1 MKLALVGSH
10 AVTPEVYWKSVLP
23 NTPIPKAI
31 KDLLFPKAWDD
42 GLEKVSTST
51 ASNDEVEDDLKKVP
65 SVSSKDAV
73 EDGLENTAF
82 FYVAPKD
89 EVKDDL
95 ENTAFFYVTPKDEVK
110 DDLKK
115 VPSVLSKDVVED
127 GLENTAF
134 FYVAPKDE
142 VKDDLKKVPSVSSKD
157 AVEDGLE
164 NTAFF
169 YVAPKDEVK
178 DDLKKVPSV
187 SSKDVVE
194 DGLENTAFFYIAP
207 KDEVKDDLKKV
218 PSVSSKDAVEDGLE
232 NTAFFYVAPKD
243 EVKDNLKKVPSV
255 SSKDEVEDG
264 LENTA
269 FFYVA
274 PNDEVKDGLE
284 NTAFFYVA
292 PKDEVKGHPRKLPIF
307 NGSCKDEVK
316 HHHHYDA
323 SHNHQKDNSLAKPF
337 LEKDLHEGKEFKLY
351 FMKNDQKTAFLPK
364 NISDSIPFSS
374 KNLPEI
380 YNKFSVKH
388 DSMEAK
394 MMKQTI
400 DICEHKGVEG
410 EEIFCAT
417 SLESMIDFTTT
428 KLGKR
433 VKALSTEV
441 YTKEPTPSQNYKIE
455 SVKKLIAN
463 KLVVCHRLNYTYAV
477 FYCHISVGTE
487 SYLASL
493 VGADGTKVKIV
504 VICHTE
510 TSKWDPKH
518 ITFQL
523 LNVTPGSA
531 TICHFLP
538 EDHVLWV
545 RSSKNDTLYM

>member
-1 MKLALVGSH
+1 MEFKLLHVYVLFSLALVGSH

-31 KDLLFPKAWDD
+31 KDLLYSKAWDD

-51 ASNDEVEDDLKKVP
+51 ASN
-65 SVSSKDAV
+65 
-73 EDGLENTAF
+73 
-82 FYVAPKD
+82 
-89 EVKDDL
+89 
-95 ENTAFFYVTPKDEVK
+95 
-110 DDLKK
+110 
-115 VPSVLSKDVVED
+115 
-127 GLENTAF
+127 
-134 FYVAPKDE
+134 DE

-178 DDLKKVPSV
+178 D
-187 SSKDVVE
+187 
-194 DGLENTAFFYIAP
+194 
-207 KDEVKDDLKKV
+207 
-218 PSVSSKDAVEDGLE
+218 GLE

-243 EVKDNLKKVPSV
+243 EVKD
-255 SSKDEVEDG
+255 D

-274 PNDEVKDGLE
+274 PKDEVKDGLE

-307 NGSCKDEVK
+307 NGSCKDKVK

-417 SLESMIDFTTT
+417 SLESMVDFTTT

-487 SYLASL
+487 SYVASL
-493 VGADGTKVKIV
+493 EGADGTKVKIV

>member
-1 MKLALVGSH
+1 MEFKLLHVYVLFSLALVGSH

-31 KDLLFPKAWDD
+31 KDLLYSKAWDD

-65 SVSSKDAV
+65 SVSSKDA
-73 EDGLENTAF
+73 
-82 FYVAPKD
+82 
-89 EVKDDL
+89 
-95 ENTAFFYVTPKDEVK
+95 
-110 DDLKK
+110 
-115 VPSVLSKDVVED
+115 VED

-187 SSKDVVE
+187 SSKD
-194 DGLENTAFFYIAP
+194 
-207 KDEVKDDLKKV
+207 
-218 PSVSSKDAVEDGLE
+218 AVEDGLE
-232 NTAFFYVAPKD
+232 NTAFFYVAPK
-243 EVKDNLKKVPSV
+243 
-255 SSKDEVEDG
+255 
-264 LENTA
+264 
-269 FFYVA
+269 
-274 PNDEVKDGLE
+274 DEVKDGLE

-307 NGSCKDEVK
+307 NGSCKDKVK
-316 HHHHYDA
+316 HHHHHDA
-323 SHNHQKDNSLAKPF
+323 SQDNSLAKPF
-337 LEKDLHEGKEFKLY
+337 LEKDLHEGKEFKLH

-400 DICEHKGVEG
+400 NICEHKGVEG

-493 VGADGTKVKIV
+493 EGADGTKVKIV

>member
-1 MKLALVGSH
+1 MEFKLLHVYVLFSLALVGSH

-31 KDLLFPKAWDD
+31 KDLLYSKAWDD

-95 ENTAFFYVTPKDEVK
+95 ENTAFFYVAPKNEVK
-110 DDLKK
+110 
-115 VPSVLSKDVVED
+115 D

-178 DDLKKVPSV
+178 D
-187 SSKDVVE
+187 
-194 DGLENTAFFYIAP
+194 
-207 KDEVKDDLKKV
+207 
-218 PSVSSKDAVEDGLE
+218 GLE

-243 EVKDNLKKVPSV
+243 EVKD
-255 SSKDEVEDG
+255 D

-274 PNDEVKDGLE
+274 PKDEVKDGLE

-307 NGSCKDEVK
+307 NGSCKDKVK

-417 SLESMIDFTTT
+417 SLESMVDFTTT

-487 SYLASL
+487 SYVASL
-493 VGADGTKVKIV
+493 EGADGTKVKIV

>member
-1 MKLALVGSH
+1 MEFKLLHVYVLFSLALVGSH

-31 KDLLFPKAWDD
+31 KDLLYSKAWDD

-95 ENTAFFYVTPKDEVK
+95 ENTAFFYVAPKNEVK

-115 VPSVLSKDVVED
+115 VPSVLSKDAVED

-178 DDLKKVPSV
+178 D
-187 SSKDVVE
+187 
-194 DGLENTAFFYIAP
+194 
-207 KDEVKDDLKKV
+207 
-218 PSVSSKDAVEDGLE
+218 
-232 NTAFFYVAPKD
+232 
-243 EVKDNLKKVPSV
+243 
-255 SSKDEVEDG
+255 
-264 LENTA
+264 
-269 FFYVA
+269 
-274 PNDEVKDGLE
+274 GLE

-307 NGSCKDEVK
+307 NGSCKDKVK

-417 SLESMIDFTTT
+417 SLESMVDFTTT

-487 SYLASL
+487 SYVASL
-493 VGADGTKVKIV
+493 EGADGTKVKIV